1 MRSSRG
7 KWVLAAGLLVG
18 TATMLAVVA
27 MYFLVY
33 VDWRATQHQMM
44 WSKREAHGPWPK
56 DRVGQA
62 VIVSFPGSGNLTT
75 IEKELAPVLTWNSV
89 GYFDGSECVGNRC
102 SMFMYGPRA
111 TEVLEVV
118 RPILKQ
124 DPVTSAATVLLRLGP
139 PTANPVVLLSEKL

>member
-75 IEKELAPVLTWNSV
+75 IEKEL
-89 GYFDGSECVGNRC
+89 GSSFSRRNCENRC
-102 SMFMYGPRA
+102 PTWRC
-111 TEVLEVV
+111 T
-118 RPILKQ
+118 RR
-124 DPVTSAATVLLRLGP
+124 SAADGRPQVNGKSLARPTQKNPAIRYLL
-139 PTANPVVLLSEKL
+139 